1 MATRNYINSAQ
12 PQLLSGTMNNTDT
25 TTTITVG
32 STSTFPTAPFIL
44 TIDRGLSTQEVML
57 CTAKPSSTSFTV
69 TRGYNG
75 SAKSAHSPNAIVEH
89 TAAAIDYAEPN
100 TFLNTY
106 NSAGDLV
113 QGNGTQGTVA
123 RLAIGTQGQVLTSN
137 GTTAA
142 WATAP
147 TNTGPQG
154 PQGVPG
160 PATVPPY
167 IFLVPG
173 TGSAVNFAGSGAVE
187 LIPLTYAVQ
196 SLGGANVPTFS
207 GSIVTL
213 PLQGVYQFS
222 ATVGINNLDTANYV
236 TAQVTAKDGGSGTD
250 ITYVGSTGRSG
261 TQSGST
267 SQGGQSHVS
276 GTVKFTLA
284 NSTIKL
290 RAATWDGGTRSTLN
304 YGQTSPYQTYF
315 TIHYVGPIA

>member
-1 MATRNYINSAQ
+1 MATRNYTNSAQ
-12 PQLLSGTMNNTDT
+12 PQLLTSALNNTDT
-25 TTTITVG
+25 TSTVSVG
-32 STSTFPTAPFIL
+32 STSTFPTAPFII

-57 CTAKPSSTSFTV
+57 CTAKASSTTFTV

-100 TFLNTY
+100 TFINTY
-106 NSAGDLV
+106 TSAGDLV
-113 QGNGTQGTVA
+113 QGTSTSGVVS
-123 RLAIGTQGQVLTSN
+123 RLAIGTQGKVLTST
-137 GTTAA
+137 GTGIS

-154 PQGVPG
+154 AQGVPG

-167 IFLVPG
+167 MFVVPG
-173 TGSAVNFAGSGAVE
+173 TGSATSIAGGNAVTT
-187 LIPLTYAVQ
+187 IPLTYAIQ

-207 GSIVTL
+207 ANTVTL

-222 ATVGINNLDTANYV
+222 ATVGITNTDTANYIVSQVV
-236 TAQVTAKDGGSGTD
+236 TKDGGSGSD
-250 ITYVGSTGRSG
+250 ITYIGSNGRG
-261 TQSGST
+261 GPL
-267 SQGGQSHVS
+267 GGQSHVS

-290 RAATWDGGTRSTLN
+290 RAMGSDGGPSGALN
-304 YGQTSPYQTYF
+304 YGQSSPFQTYL
-315 TIHYVGPIA
+315 TVHYIGPIA

>member
-1 MATRNYINSAQ
+1 MATRNYTNSAQ

-57 CTAKPSSTSFTV
+57 CTSKASSTTFIV
-69 TRGYNG
+69 IRGYNG

-100 TFLNTY
+100 TFINTY
-106 NSAGDLV
+106 TSAGDLV
-113 QGNGTQGTVA
+113 QGNGTQGAVN

-137 GTTAA
+137 GTNAA

-167 IFLVPG
+167 MFAVPG
-173 TGSAVNFAGSGAVE
+173 SAMSFASSGNVSTV
-187 LIPLTYAVQ
+187 PLTYAVQ
-196 SLGGANVPTFS
+196 SLGGANIPTLAS
-207 GSIVTL
+207 GIITL

-222 ATVGINNLDTANYV
+222 ATVGITNTDTANYI
-236 TAQVTAKDGGSGTD
+236 TAQVVTKDGGSVGD
-250 ITYVGSTGRSG
+250 VTYIGSSGRSG
-261 TQSGST
+261 ASAG
-267 SQGGQSHVS
+267 QGGQSHVS

-290 RAATWDGGTRSTLN
+290 RAQSWDNGTTPSALN
-304 YGQTSPYQTYF
+304 WGQNSPYQTYL
-315 TIHYVGPIA
+315 TVYYVGPIA